1 MSTLKLLFNTVWRG
15 GAWGLLMGSILSM
28 SYGALFANIL
38 LFGGLILQPWTEF
51 KPGDI
56 PATIFAVL
64 FFGLIGMIMGGI
76 FGIPTGFA
84 VGVMNGLLFGI
95 LTRLFFYPLHD
106 VRIYHRV
113 MALASGLFTAIA
125 SWFGFILIWL
135 LYANDQ
141 KDTLGAGIVMV
152 TIPAII
158 AGIAAAFMSRL
169 GTRWY
174 EKESAK

>member
-1 MSTLKLLFNTVWRG
+1 MNTIRLLWNTLWRG
-15 GAWGLLMGSILSM
+15 GAWGLLMGSILGM
-28 SYGALFANIL
+28 TYGATFANIL
-38 LFGGLILQPWTEF
+38 VFAGLISQPWGNF
-51 KPGDI
+51 KLGDI
-56 PATIFAVL
+56 PAAIFAVL
-64 FFGLIGMIMGGI
+64 ILALLGAIFGGI

-95 LTRLFFYPLHD
+95 LTRLFFYPLRD
-106 VRIYHRV
+106 TRIYRRV

-135 LYANDQ
+135 LYANKE

-152 TIPAII
+152 TLPAII